1 MVTIDCPSTVMGDE
15 MDTLD
20 ENWRKSKRSAQG
32 DCVEVSY
39 QPDNGT
45 VLVRDTK
52 ADGKGPVLA
61 FTRSEWTAFLGGVHD
76 GEFNLPA

>member
-1 MVTIDCPSTVMGDE
+1 
-15 MDTLD
+15 MDPLGA
-20 ENWRKSKRSAQG
+20 EWRKSMRSAQG
-32 DCVEVSY
+32 NCVEVSY
-39 QPDNGT
+39 RTDQAA

-61 FTRSEWTAFLGGVHD
+61 FTRSEWTAFLAGVHN